1 MRIPPAYDGNL
12 DLPEESRAPIAL
24 VGALSV
30 RGVPMQFLDQLGYGG
45 NVIAAALILL
55 AAFLLWLALRVLI
68 NRSVR
73 RVKNGYEMFKKPHFR
88 WAHPVLRN
96 LDHKRREQR
105 AETIGALL
113 RSVTAVTIAVIA
125 VMTALGELGVEI
137 GPILASV
144 GIVGIAIGFGAREVI
159 RDAFLGF
166 FITIEDQ
173 YGIGDTIEIGDT
185 VGVVQSVGLRIT
197 RLVDENGAIWY
208 VRNGDIMKVGNRSQ
222 GNYVAPVTE
231 DGKASEAQ

>member
-1 MRIPPAYDGNL
+1 MG
-12 DLPEESRAPIAL
+12 
-24 VGALSV
+24 
-30 RGVPMQFLDQLGYGG
+30 FLDQLGYGG
-45 NVIAAALILL
+45 NVIAAVLILL
-55 AAFLLWLALRVLI
+55 AAFLLWLVVRWLI

-73 RVKNGYEMFKKPHFR
+73 RVQNGYEMFKKPHFR
-88 WAHPVLRN
+88 WAQPVLRT
-96 LDHKRREQR
+96 LDTGRRMQR

-113 RSVTAVTIAVIA
+113 RSVAAVTIAVIA
-125 VMTALGELGVEI
+125 AMTAIDQLGVNI

-144 GIVGIAIGFGAREVI
+144 GIVGIAIGFGAREII

-173 YGIGDTIEIGDT
+173 YGIGDTIEVGDT

-197 RLVDENGAIWY
+197 RMVDENGAIWY

-222 GNYVAPVTE
+222 GNYVAPVKE
-231 DGKASEAQ
+231 EEKAEKSGE

>member
-1 MRIPPAYDGNL
+1 MQ
-12 DLPEESRAPIAL
+12 DLVQAGFGADLLRAVIIIVVAL
-24 VGALSV
+24 
-30 RGVPMQFLDQLGYGG
+30 
-45 NVIAAALILL
+45 
-55 AAFLLWLALRVLI
+55 LLWAAVQFLI
-68 NRSVR
+68 NRMVR
-73 RVKNGYEMFKKPHFR
+73 RVQNGYEMLKKPHFK
-88 WAHPVLRN
+88 WAQPVLRT
-96 LDHKRREQR
+96 LDHKRRTQR

-113 RSVTAVTIAVIA
+113 RSMSGVAIASIA
-125 VMTALGELGVEI
+125 IMMALQALGLDI

-173 YGIGDTIEIGDT
+173 YGIGDVIEVGDT

-208 VRNGDIMKVGNRSQ
+208 LRNGDIMKVGNRSQ
-222 GNYVAPVTE
+222 GNYVEPEKADDTT
-231 DGKASEAQ
+231 GKTP

>member
-1 MRIPPAYDGNL
+1 MK
-12 DLPEESRAPIAL
+12 
-24 VGALSV
+24 
-30 RGVPMQFLDQLGYGG
+30 GVPMQFLDQLGYGG

-55 AAFLLWLALRVLI
+55 AALILWLILRALI
-68 NRSVR
+68 NRMVR
-73 RVKNGYEMFKKPHFR
+73 RVQNGYEMFKKPHFR
-88 WAHPVLRN
+88 WAQPVLRT
-96 LDHKRREQR
+96 LDHKRRMQR

-113 RSVTAVTIAVIA
+113 RSASGVTIAIIA
-125 VMTALGELGVEI
+125 LMTAIEQLGVNI

-173 YGIGDTIEIGDT
+173 YGIGDVIEVGDT

-197 RLVDENGAIWY
+197 RMVDENGAIWY
-208 VRNGDIMKVGNRSQ
+208 IRNGDIMKVGNRSQ
-222 GNYVAPVTE
+222 GNYVPPATDDE
-231 DGKASEAQ
+231 KMEKANEQ

>member
-1 MRIPPAYDGNL
+1 MQ
-12 DLPEESRAPIAL
+12 DLE
-24 VGALSV
+24 
-30 RGVPMQFLDQLGYGG
+30 QLGLGADLLRAAIII
-45 NVIAAALILL
+45 VVALLLWAALQ
-55 AAFLLWLALRVLI
+55 FLI
-68 NRSVR
+68 NRMVR
-73 RVKNGYEMFKKPHFR
+73 RVQNGYEMLKKPHFK
-88 WAHPVLRN
+88 WAQPVLRT
-96 LDHKRREQR
+96 LDHKRRTQR

-113 RSVTAVTIAVIA
+113 RSMSGVAIASIA
-125 VMTALGELGVEI
+125 TMMALQALGLDI

-173 YGIGDTIEIGDT
+173 YGIGDVIEVGDT

-208 VRNGDIMKVGNRSQ
+208 LRNGDIMKVGNRSQ
-222 GNYVAPVTE
+222 GNYVEPEKADDTT
-231 DGKASEAQ
+231 GKAS

>member
-1 MRIPPAYDGNL
+1 
-12 DLPEESRAPIAL
+12 
-24 VGALSV
+24 
-30 RGVPMQFLDQLGYGG
+30 MQFLDQLGYGG
-45 NVIAAALILL
+45 NVIAAVLILL
-55 AAFLLWLALRVLI
+55 AALALWLMLRVLI
-68 NRSVR
+68 NRMVR
-73 RVKNGYEMFKKPHFR
+73 RVQNGYEMFKKPHFR
-88 WAHPVLRN
+88 WAQPVLRT

-113 RSVTAVTIAVIA
+113 RSTTAVTIAIIA
-125 VMTALGELGVEI
+125 IMTAIEQLGVNI

-173 YGIGDTIEIGDT
+173 YGIGDVIEVGDT

-197 RLVDENGAIWY
+197 RMVDENGAIWY
-208 VRNGDIMKVGNRSQ
+208 IRNGDIMKVGNRSQ
-222 GNYVAPVTE
+222 GNYVPPATDDEKTE
-231 DGKASEAQ
+231 KANEQ